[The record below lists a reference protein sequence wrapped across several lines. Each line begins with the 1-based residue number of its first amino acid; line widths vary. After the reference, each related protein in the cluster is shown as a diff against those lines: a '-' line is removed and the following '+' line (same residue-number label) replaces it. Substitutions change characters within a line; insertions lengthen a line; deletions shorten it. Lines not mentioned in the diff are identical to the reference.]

1 MDNMTDVPTSEIK
14 LQPQLKRRF
23 SFRTILLPV
32 LFIALH
38 FAVSLVV
45 SIAYLVVY
53 FVVQSV
59 GGSVDIMAILQ
70 DQTRLTQLLN
80 DNFPIMTSLSSL
92 ILIPICIIYLRLAS
106 RRDPRTWLTEK
117 PRLTEMMPALA
128 MIIGAVGAV
137 NLWYN
142 FLIYLQDFSQPIKQW
157 MGEYAKSSEAFS
169 DSSGLFWLILG
180 VSILTPIAE
189 ELIFRGVVQGELRKA
204 MPEWAAIAIQAVV
217 FAAYHMQPI
226 QSSYVLL
233 PAVLLGLAYYWTRS
247 IWVPI
252 VMHCLFNFLG
262 GVLPNI
268 IGDNA
273 AGQAILM
280 YIEFGFILVAI
291 LATLY
296 LGLNHRRKTMA
307 EELHLQQN

>member
-1 MDNMTDVPTSEIK
+1 MDNLTETPISEIK
-14 LQPQLKRRF
+14 SQPQLKKRF
-23 SFRTILLPV
+23 SYRTVLLPL

-45 SIAYLVVY
+45 SIAYLVIY
-53 FVVQSV
+53 FVVQTVS
-59 GGSVDIMAILQ
+59 GTVDVMALLQ
-70 DQTRLTQLLN
+70 DQALLSKLLN

-92 ILIPICIIYLRLAS
+92 ILIPICIIYLRLAN

-117 PRLTEMMPALA
+117 PRLTEILPALA

-142 FLIYLQDFSQPIKQW
+142 FLFYLQDFSQPVKEW
-157 MGEYAKSSEAFS
+157 MGDYAKSSEAFS
-169 DSSGLFWLILG
+169 DSSGFFWLILG

-189 ELIFRGVVQGELRKA
+189 ELVFRGVVQGELRKA
-204 MPEWAAIAIQAVV
+204 MPEWAAIAIQAIV

-233 PAVLLGLAYYWTRS
+233 PAVLLGLAYYWSRS

-252 VMHCLFNFLG
+252 IMHCLFNFLG
-262 GVLPNI
+262 GVLPSM
-268 IGDNA
+268 IGENA
-273 AGQAILM
+273 LGQEILL
-280 YIEFGFILVAI
+280 YIELGFILVAI

-296 LGLNHRRKTMA
+296 LGLNYRRKVAA
-307 EELHLQQN
+307 EQLQLLQN